1 MFSLEFPLIDG
12 QNDTIGN
19 WNFTLEK
26 FFHNTSIIY
35 QIFTVTISIIGSSSY
50 TNGKFLSSNIL
61 QSIFNFLSAIFE
73 VTERERG
80 MLKLASSAK
89 WEEEQL
95 CRPPGRRHKLSSRNV
110 TALWR
115 DSSFLPSDL
124 KIGSLWMLLLI
135 AQPDRRP
142 ARVARVSESDVYLIA
157 NCLSLPLISGP
168 GWWPPAS
175 EAVIEISTPALDSPR
190 LLAPFCPVTLSVW
203 NE

>member
-1 MFSLEFPLIDG
+1 MILKYRRLSNNSTGPRFSLEFPLIDG
-12 QNDTIGN
+12 HNETIGN

-73 VTERERG
+73 VTERERERG

-95 CRPPGRRHKLSSRNV
+95 WRPPGRRHKLSSRNV

-115 DSSFLPSDL
+115 DSSFETWRLALSECFF
-124 KIGSLWMLLLI
+124 LLL
-135 AQPDRRP
+135 
-142 ARVARVSESDVYLIA
+142 
-157 NCLSLPLISGP
+157 SLTDG
-168 GWWPPAS
+168 
-175 EAVIEISTPALDSPR
+175 
-190 LLAPFCPVTLSVW
+190 LLV
-203 NE
+203 